1 MPVAPG
7 NPLDGGLESLSA
19 IRRIRNTEINEV
31 QTNSTHTRACKRV
44 EFRLRSVTVDQ
55 RDAPRALT
63 QLPKRIEHARIVIAV
78 DQRVHNHN
86 SFYVKGAMQGERLI
100 DGRGFRCVS
109 TPGPE
114 RKTRRITEDVRV
126 AIAGAVGHVEADACC
141 RLRSSAIR
149 RGR

>member
-1 MPVAPG
+1 V
-7 NPLDGGLESLSA
+7 
-19 IRRIRNTEINEV
+19 I
-31 QTNSTHTRACKRV
+31 
-44 EFRLRSVTVDQ
+44 VDK

-78 DQRVHNHN
+78 DKRVYNDN

-114 RKTRRITEDVRV
+114 RKTLRITEDMRV
-126 AIAGAVGHVEADACC
+126 ALAGAVGHFEANACC
-141 RLRSSAIR
+141 GLRSSAIR
-149 RGR
+149 WGRFPTA